1 MSDLVQRLRKRSTD
15 EPFRRGDPALYAE
28 AADRI
33 EQHHAELAELRAA
46 LVDARDDVAD
56 WAAYA
61 SEYFQEK
68 WNLAG
73 DLARIDAVLSKYRQ
87 DDDD

>member
-33 EQHHAELAELRAA
+33 EQQDAELAELRKLKAG
-46 LVDARDDVAD
+46 LARTILRLQAVVAD
-56 WAAYA
+56 AEGALNRA
-61 SEYFQEK
+61 S
-68 WNLAG
+68 
-73 DLARIDAVLSKYRQ
+73 
-87 DDDD
+87 DD